1 MIKGIVAVS
10 NEWAIGK
17 KNGLL
22 FKLKEDMK
30 HFQWN
35 TTQEGE
41 NFVIMGENTLL
52 SFPSSRPLKNRIN
65 IVMCPE
71 GHEYENCICI
81 HNFDSLVKL
90 AKVLSKEYTVWIV
103 GGGQMYKSMLPYY
116 DEVIVTK
123 VDASDSEATIFFPNL
138 DELKEFEVVE
148 ESESIKDNDYN
159 IKFVTY
165 RRVYGK

>member
-35 TTQEGE
+35 TTQYGE
-41 NFVIMGENTLL
+41 NFVVMGENTLL
-52 SFPSSRPLKNRIN
+52 SFPNSKPLRSRIN

-71 GHEYENCICI
+71 GHEYEGCICI
-81 HNFDSLVKL
+81 HNFDDLVKFI
-90 AKVLSKEYTVWIV
+90 KTLSTNYTVWII
-103 GGGQMYKSMLPYY
+103 GGGMMYKSMLPYY

-123 VDASDSEATIFFPNL
+123 VDASDSEATVFFPNL
-138 DELKEFEVVE
+138 DELKEFEVVK

-165 RRVYGK
+165 RRIYGK